1 MNSNSVE
8 DLFLVIF
15 IQNLI
20 GNRVRGWWGGGGEG
34 VVFWMEK
41 DAYGNE

>member
-8 DLFLVIF
+8 DLFLVTF
-15 IQNLI
+15 IQSLI
-20 GNRVRGWWGGGGEG
+20 GNRVRGWGGGG

-41 DAYGNE
+41 DAFGNE